1 MYTNNSLHRLAFPH
15 GPHPSPTP
23 TNVTC
28 WKGTSDESGLF
39 WKQRVKDKV
48 EEQKNQRRKC
58 QKGSRTAYSVPRTS
72 LITLASSCS
81 LPENS
86 PNTLVKCEPHL
97 TSNTSI

>member
-39 WKQRVKDKV
+39 WKQKVKDKV
-48 EEQKNQRRKC
+48 EEQKKSKTEMSKRVTNC
-58 QKGSRTAYSVPRTS
+58 LLCPTDISDH
-72 LITLASSCS
+72 SS
-81 LPENS
+81 
-86 PNTLVKCEPHL
+86 
-97 TSNTSI
+97 I